1 MEILSAAAAAVV
13 AAVAAAAV
21 AAAAVE
27 AEEAAAEAARAAAPA
42 ATVEV
47 EAVEVEAVEV
57 EVVASRTVDP
67 FSSSS
72 NQTGWTSNLEE
83 TQTFLTATQSTNDH
97 RYSRQ
102 LRSST

>member
-1 MEILSAAAAAVV
+1 VEILSAVV
-13 AAVAAAAV
+13 VVVAAAAV
-21 AAAAVE
+21 AAAAAVE
-27 AEEAAAEAARAAAPA
+27 AEAAEAEAARAAAPA

-67 FSSSS
+67 FSNSSIL
-72 NQTGWTSNLEE
+72 TGWTSNLEE
-83 TQTFLTATQSTNDH
+83 TQTFSTATQSTNDH

>member
-1 MEILSAAAAAVV
+1 M
-13 AAVAAAAV
+13 AV

-27 AEEAAAEAARAAAPA
+27 AAAAEAEAAAVEAARAAAPA

-47 EAVEVEAVEV
+47 EVEAVEVEAAEV

-67 FSSSS
+67 FSNSSIL
-72 NQTGWTSNLEE
+72 TGWTSNLEE
-83 TQTFLTATQSTNDH
+83 TQTFSTATQSTNDLRH
-97 RYSRQ
+97 SRQ

>member
-1 MEILSAAAAAVV
+1 M
-13 AAVAAAAV
+13 AV

-27 AEEAAAEAARAAAPA
+27 AAAAEAEAAAVEAARAAAPA

-67 FSSSS
+67 FSNSSIL
-72 NQTGWTSNLEE
+72 TGWTSNLEE
-83 TQTFLTATQSTNDH
+83 TQTFSTATQSTNDLRH
-97 RYSRQ
+97 SRQ